1 MPSERIPV
9 SREVLTWARTTAGF
23 SPEQAAKKIGVSPA
37 SLQSWE
43 RGEKAPTI
51 TQLRNAAA
59 VYRRPLAVL
68 LLPSAPKDF
77 QPLRDFRR
85 LPGAGEQ
92 TQPAWSPQLNAEF
105 RRAMS
110 QREVFLELLE
120 LAPGSVLETSNK
132 IRVRPNLA
140 ADDAGTHLRDLL
152 GMGAFPNALWPR
164 QNDALNAC
172 VTAVEGLG
180 IMVVQTHRVAHT
192 EMRGFSIS
200 EWPFPAIALNGG
212 DWPRPKLFTLL
223 HELCHL
229 ALNAGGLCD
238 LHERRGD
245 RTLDDRIEHYCNE
258 AAASA
263 LMPRDAFLFQTEVQG
278 ANQRYNWSLD
288 ELRDLSARFG
298 ASSEA
303 ALLRLISLGKAT
315 WTLYWELKPRL
326 EHEYADARQR
336 ERERQRQAEGGPS
349 FYVIK
354 ARDLGHRYVASVL
367 DAFRS
372 QAISSLDV
380 ADYLEVRFDQ
390 LPNLE
395 AVVR

>member
-9 SREVLTWARTTAGF
+9 SPEVLAWARTTAGF
-23 SPEQAAKKIGVSPA
+23 SPEHAAKKIGVVLA

-51 TQLRNAAA
+51 TQLRNVAAA
-59 VYRRPLAVL
+59 YRRPLAVL
-68 LLPSAPKDF
+68 LLPAPPKDF
-77 QPLRDFRR
+77 LPLRDFRR
-85 LPGAGEQ
+85 LPGGGDQ

-105 RRAMS
+105 RRAIS

-120 LAPGSVLETSNK
+120 LAPESVIETSNK
-132 IRVRPNLA
+132 IRVRPTMT
-140 ADDAGTHLRDLL
+140 ADSAGGHLRDLL
-152 GMGAFPNALWPR
+152 GMGTFPTALWPR
-164 QNDALNAC
+164 QNEALNAC
-172 VTAVEGLG
+172 VAAVERLG
-180 IMVVQTHRVAHT
+180 ILVVQTQRVPHM

-200 EWPFPAIALNGG
+200 DLPFPVIALNGG

-238 LHERRGD
+238 LHERRDD
-245 RTLDDRIEHYCNE
+245 RTQDDRIEHFCNE

-263 LMPRDAFLFQTEVQG
+263 LMPQELFLSQAEVQRAG
-278 ANQRYNWSLD
+278 QRYEWSLD

-303 ALLRLISLGKAT
+303 ALLRLISVGKAT
-315 WTLYWELKPRL
+315 WTLYSELKPQL
-326 EHEYADARQR
+326 EQEYADARQR
-336 ERERQRQAEGGPS
+336 ERERQRQAAGGPS

-372 QAISSLDV
+372 RAISSLDV

-390 LPNLE
+390 LANLE
-395 AVVR
+395 AIVR

>member
-1 MPSERIPV
+1 
-9 SREVLTWARTTAGF
+9 
-23 SPEQAAKKIGVSPA
+23 
-37 SLQSWE
+37 
-43 RGEKAPTI
+43 
-51 TQLRNAAA
+51 
-59 VYRRPLAVL
+59 
-68 LLPSAPKDF
+68 
-77 QPLRDFRR
+77 
-85 LPGAGEQ
+85 
-92 TQPAWSPQLNAEF
+92 
-105 RRAMS
+105 MS

-120 LAPGSVLETSNK
+120 LAPGSVLETSKK
-132 IRVRPNLA
+132 IRVRPSLQAEN
-140 ADDAGTHLRDLL
+140 AGAHLRDLL
-152 GMGAFPNALWPR
+152 GMDDLPATLWPR

-172 VTAVEGLG
+172 VAAVERLG
-180 IMVVQTHRVAHT
+180 ILVVQTHRVAHT

-229 ALNAGGLCD
+229 ARNAGGLCD

-245 RTLDDRIEHYCNE
+245 RTSDDRIEHYCNE

-263 LMPRDAFLFQTEVQG
+263 LMPRAVFLAQQEVEH
-278 ANQRYNWSLD
+278 ATPRYDWSLQ
-288 ELRDLSARFG
+288 ELGVLSSRFG

-303 ALLRLISLGKAT
+303 ALLRLIGVGKAT
-315 WTLYWELKPRL
+315 WTLYWQLKPLL
-326 EHEYADARQR
+326 EQEYADARQR
-336 ERERQRQAEGGPS
+336 ERERQREAAGGPS

-354 ARDLGHRYVASVL
+354 ARDLGHRYVSSVL

>member
-1 MPSERIPV
+1 MPSGRIPV
-9 SREVLTWARTTAGF
+9 SGEVLLWARTSAGF
-23 SPEQAAKKIGVSPA
+23 SLEQAAKKIGVSPT

-43 RGEKAPTI
+43 RAEKPPTI

-59 VYRRPLAVL
+59 AYRRPLAVL
-68 LLPSAPKDF
+68 LLPSTPKDF

-85 LPGAGEQ
+85 LPSAGEQ
-92 TQPAWSPQLNAEF
+92 TQPPRSPELNAEF

-120 LAPGSVLETSNK
+120 LTPGSVPEISKK
-132 IRVRPNLA
+132 IRLQPNLPA
-140 ADDAGTHLRDLL
+140 EDAGAHLRDLL
-152 GMGAFPNALWPR
+152 GMGAFPNALWLR
-164 QNDALNAC
+164 QNDALNDC
-172 VTAVEGLG
+172 VAAVEGLG
-180 IMVVQTHRVAHT
+180 VLVIQTHRVTHN

-245 RTLDDRIEHYCNE
+245 RTPDDRIEHYCNE

-263 LMPRDAFLFQTEVQG
+263 LMPRAAFLSEEQVQQ
-278 ANQRYNWSLD
+278 ANQRYNWSLG
-288 ELRDLSARFG
+288 ELRKLSARFG

-303 ALLRLISLGKAT
+303 ALLRLISVGKAT
-315 WTLYWELKPRL
+315 WSLYWELKPRL
-326 EHEYADARQR
+326 EQEYADARQG
-336 ERERQRQAEGGPS
+336 ERERQRQAKGGPS

-372 QAISSLDV
+372 RAISSLDV